1 LTLPESS
8 STGVQKNLPFGAMP
22 GSEVGPKDG
31 GKRRRSRRGGRRRR
45 RKKGDGSP
53 EDGAAAQGGDDQ
65 GDDEDGPDDGDE
77 RSDDSVDERFD
88 DRPEDGP
95 EDGPSAAADDR
106 RERGPGAGSG
116 GRGADRP
123 AVAAR
128 AEAPRNAPA
137 RAAGRTGARAGAPRA
152 AGAPPGAA
160 RTTHDREGRPAHPQ
174 DAGPGRDERPGRR
187 RRRRSGGDQGAQPGG
202 DEAYEAAPLGERA
215 AAPERPERA
224 HDEGSSEGSEN
235 EGTFAHDGEEE
246 VLAELSAGR
255 DTRAGKPLPREA
267 GGMFVVDKGGIG
279 VLRLED
285 YQLLPSKWDIY
296 VPKRLVQVFKLRDGM
311 YVHGRVSKGF
321 KHKLQL
327 DDVLTIDGKEP
338 KYWKNKLAFQAL
350 TSVDPDFHYAIGD
363 VTDEVAMRVV
373 DLLAPIGRGQRALL
387 VAPPRAG
394 KTTLLR
400 QFAAGIEQG
409 YPDVHLFVLLIDER
423 PEEAT
428 EWQRSVTRGKVFAS
442 TADETAKHHIELAE
456 AVWKRVC
463 RLVEAGD
470 DVVLLLD
477 SITRLARA
485 YNSQASSGRTMSG
498 GLDSRAMERPRKIF
512 GSARNTVEA
521 GSLTIVGTC
530 LVDTGSRL
538 DQMVFEEF
546 KGTGNSEIVLSRR
559 LADRRIFPAI
569 DVEKSGTR
577 KEEKLVGTKRLKQ
590 IHTLRRV
597 LARMHFAEAMDLLV
611 TRLGEAAKT
620 ADFLERFSIDPEA

>member
-1 LTLPESS
+1 MTDSDS
-8 STGVQKNLPFGAMP
+8 STGVQKDLPFGATPEP
-22 GSEVGPKDG
+22 GSPKG
-31 GKRRRSRRGGRRRR
+31 RRRRSRRGGRRRR
-45 RKKGDGSP
+45 KAKGDG
-53 EDGAAAQGGDDQ
+53 EGEGEGEGAAEGSQDDSWGDDDDAGE
-65 GDDEDGPDDGDE
+65 GDDGGEASPSTASRGGFGDGLSDDDGDG
-77 RSDDSVDERFD
+77 DE
-88 DRPEDGP
+88 
-95 EDGPSAAADDR
+95 
-106 RERGPGAGSG
+106 
-116 GRGADRP
+116 
-123 AVAAR
+123 
-128 AEAPRNAPA
+128 A
-137 RAAGRTGARAGAPRA
+137 RAA
-152 AGAPPGAA
+152 
-160 RTTHDREGRPAHPQ
+160 DREGSGEGGA
-174 DAGPGRDERPGRR
+174 AEGERSGKRRR
-187 RRRRSGGDQGAQPGG
+187 RRRRSKGGQDGATRDDAAEPRTGAQGEPGKGPRHSGGGPQGAKAQQGKPQQGKPQPRQPHAGPPRGEDAG
-202 DEAYEAAPLGERA
+202 DDEMGAAVA
-215 AAPERPERA
+215 STDDD
-224 HDEGSSEGSEN
+224 DELE
-235 EGTFAHDGEEE
+235 
-246 VLAELSAGR
+246 LADRSPGR
-255 DTRAGKPLPREA
+255 DPRANEPLPREA
-267 GGMFVVDKGGIG
+267 GGVLILDKGGIAT
-279 VLRLED
+279 LRLEEFN
-285 YQLLPSKWDIY
+285 LLPSKWDIY
-296 VPKRLVQVFKLRDGM
+296 VHKRLVQLYKLREGM
-311 YVHGRVSKGF
+311 HVHGKVSKGF

-338 KYWKNKLAFQAL
+338 RFWKNKLAFQAL
-350 TSVDPDFHYAIGD
+350 TSVDPDFHYATGD
-363 VTDEVAMRVV
+363 VTNEVAMRVV

-428 EWQRSVTRGKVFAS
+428 EWQRSVTRGKVYAS
-442 TADETAKHHIELAE
+442 TADEAAKHHIALAE
-456 AVWKRVC
+456 VVWKRAC

-485 YNSQASSGRTMSG
+485 YNNQAGSGRTMSG

-530 LVDTGSRL
+530 LIDTGSRM

-577 KEEKLVGTKRLKQ
+577 KEEKLVGTKRLRQ

-597 LARMHFAEAMDLLV
+597 LSRMHFAEAMDLLV

-620 ADFLERFSIDPEA
+620 ADFLERFNVDPEA

>member
-22 GSEVGPKDG
+22 GAGDVGPKEG

-45 RKKGDGSP
+45 RKKGGEGGPDEVAGGP
-53 EDGAAAQGGDDQ
+53 GAEDQGDDQ
-65 GDDEDGPDDGDE
+65 GEEYQDGDDDEGDDE
-77 RSDDSVDERFD
+77 RE
-88 DRPEDGP
+88 P
-95 EDGPSAAADDR
+95 AAGDH
-106 RERGPGAGSG
+106 
-116 GRGADRP
+116 GRDTGQAARP
-123 AVAAR
+123 AVAPRPQAPR
-128 AEAPRNAPA
+128 NEAPRNEAPRNEA
-137 RAAGRTGARAGAPRA
+137 PRNSASRVAPRPAGA
-152 AGAPPGAA
+152 
-160 RTTHDREGRPAHPQ
+160 Q
-174 DAGPGRDERPGRR
+174 DRDERPGRR
-187 RRRRSGGDQGAQPGG
+187 RRRKGGGEQGAQHGAPHGARET
-202 DEAYEAAPLGERA
+202 DEGASDAEFGAT
-215 AAPERPERA
+215 PERPERA

-235 EGTFAHDGEEE
+235 EGTFKYDGEEE
-246 VLAELSAGR
+246 ELAELSNSR
-255 DTRAGKPLPREA
+255 DTRANKPLPREA

-279 VLRLED
+279 VLRLDD
-285 YQLLPSKWDIY
+285 YQWLPSKWDIY

-327 DDVLTIDGKEP
+327 DDVLTIDGKDP
-338 KYWKNKLAFQAL
+338 KYWKNKLAFQSL
-350 TSVDPDFHYAIGD
+350 TSIDPDFHYAIGD

-409 YPDVHLFVLLIDER
+409 YPDVHLIVLLIDER

-428 EWQRSVTRGKVFAS
+428 EWQRSVTRGKVYAS
-442 TADETAKHHIELAE
+442 TADESAKHHIELAE
-456 AVWKRVC
+456 AVWKRAC
-463 RLVEAGD
+463 RMVEAGD

-485 YNSQASSGRTMSG
+485 YNNQAASGRTMSG

-521 GSLTIVGTC
+521 GSLTIIGTC
-530 LVDTGSRL
+530 LVDTGSRM

-620 ADFLERFSIDPEA
+620 ADFLERFSVDPEA